1 MSAAGNWLEENGLNF
16 FFTAGSVTRPTAWYV
31 ALYLTDPG
39 DDGSG
44 TEVSGTNY
52 ARTTVTFASATS
64 SGVLFQTT
72 NSGSVSFPTAG
83 SDWGTVTH
91 VAVYNAASGGD
102 LLAHSALDSS
112 KVVSNGDT
120 FVINASN
127 LNITLS

>member
-31 ALYLTDPG
+31 ALYLTDPTDAG
-39 DDGSG
+39 TG

-52 ARTTVTFASATS
+52 TRRTVTFSSATT
-64 SGVLFQTT
+64 SGVKFATT
-72 NSGSVSFPTAG
+72 NSGAVTFTTAG
-83 SDWGTVTH
+83 SDWGTVAY
-91 VAVYNAASGGD
+91 VAVYNASSGGD
-102 LLAHSALDSS
+102 LLAHSALDSP

-127 LNITLS
+127 LTITLS